1 MPRLHSNRETDQ
13 RRETHSLVLSP
24 FQREMQCDALVALA
38 LAASTADGDA
48 VCISRIDVL
57 ILDATPP

>member
-1 MPRLHSNRETDQ
+1 MHQ
-13 RRETHSLVLSP
+13 
-24 FQREMQCDALVALA
+24 LVALA

-57 ILDATPP
+57 ILDDTPQ